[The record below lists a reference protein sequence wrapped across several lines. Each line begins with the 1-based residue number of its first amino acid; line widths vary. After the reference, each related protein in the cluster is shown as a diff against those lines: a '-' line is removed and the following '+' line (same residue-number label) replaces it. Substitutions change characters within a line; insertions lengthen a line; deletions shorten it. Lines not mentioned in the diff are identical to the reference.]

1 MKSLIINY
9 YLGIVLCFIIGIVIT
24 PFYFVVL
31 GTIRLSHCIL
41 GIIIDSF
48 LLVPIIVEQYRTKFW
63 EK

>member
-24 PFYFVVL
+24 PFYFVF
-31 GTIRLSHCIL
+31 L
-41 GIIIDSF
+41 GIVRIFHCVLSTEVDSF

-63 EK
+63 DK

>member
-24 PFYFVVL
+24 PFYFVF
-31 GTIRLSHCIL
+31 L
-41 GIIIDSF
+41 GIVRIFHCVLSTVVDSS

-63 EK
+63 DK

>member
-9 YLGIVLCFIIGIVIT
+9 YLGIALCFIIGIVIT
-24 PFYFVVL
+24 PIYFAVL
-31 GTIRLSHCIL
+31 GIIRLSHCIL

>member
-9 YLGIVLCFIIGIVIT
+9 YLGIVLCFVIGIAIT
-24 PFYFVVL
+24 PFYFVFIGIIRLFTCIV
-31 GTIRLSHCIL
+31 GTIV
-41 GIIIDSF
+41 DSF

>member
-31 GTIRLSHCIL
+31 GAIRLFHCVLSTIV
-41 GIIIDSF
+41 DSF
-48 LLVPIIVEQYRTKFW
+48 LLVPIIVEQYRVKFW
-63 EK
+63 DK

>member
-24 PFYFVVL
+24 PFYFVF
-31 GTIRLSHCIL
+31 L
-41 GIIIDSF
+41 GIVRIFHCVLSTVVDSF

-63 EK
+63 DK